1 MREEAERRSPALAT
15 TTVSE
20 KGRVI
25 GNPITIAGI
34 PLPSDSPPV
43 LAFIAAHVAAGLLCV
58 IAGAVAMLSRKQHG
72 RHPQT
77 GTVYYWSLAVVAATM
92 SVLAISRWDEDYY
105 LFILGV
111 LSFLAATI
119 GRTARRGLWPA
130 WARIHMAG
138 MGISYI
144 LLITAFYVDN
154 GPNLPLWREL
164 PPIAF
169 WMLPALI
176 GTPILLNAFFRH
188 PLVRGQN
195 SN

>member
-1 MREEAERRSPALAT
+1 MKAAADQARPI
-15 TTVSE
+15 SE

-34 PLPSDSPPV
+34 PLPSDSPLF

-58 IAGAVAMLSRKQHG
+58 FAGAVAMLSRKQRG

-77 GTVYYWSLAVVAATM
+77 GTVYYWSLAIVAATM
-92 SVLAISRWDEDYY
+92 SVLAISRWDEDYR

-111 LSFLAATI
+111 LSFLAATV
-119 GRTARRGLWPA
+119 GRMARRRLWLV
-130 WARIHMAG
+130 WVQIHMAG

-169 WMLPALI
+169 WTLPVLI

-188 PLVRGQN
+188 PLVRRQN